1 MMADMLNAK
10 SSYANMCKASAHI
23 MFANVMAEAIHM
35 ARSHWLSLMGGS
47 AKSYGNESVKY
58 YSLAKME

>member
-1 MMADMLNAK
+1 MMADILDAK

-23 MFANVMAEAIHM
+23 TLANVMAEANHM
-35 ARSHWLSLMGGS
+35 AKSHWLTLMGGS
-47 AKSYGNESVKY
+47 AKSYGNASVKY